1 MSYLARLT
9 NTILLLVVVAM
20 ISGLVAGNIF
30 TQESLSR
37 VLIQIGV
44 LLAIA
49 STPIRLALLGV
60 SFWKEKKMSSL
71 WMSAGIALIIAG
83 AAAVKL
89 WIL

>member
-9 NTILLLVVVAM
+9 NTILLAVVVLMAA
-20 ISGLVAGNIF
+20 GLIANKVF

-37 VLIQIGV
+37 VLIQLGV

-71 WMSAGIALIIAG
+71 WMSAGIALIVSG
-83 AAAVKL
+83 AAAIKL